1 MTASKVASH
10 LMVAAIGGLPQRLTS
25 LTLERERFL
34 VFSRLIGRKF
44 LFFRETSIFKGGHF
58 MSERK
63 LFTSESV
70 SEGHPDKIADQ
81 ISDAILDAVLD
92 RIQTPM

>member
-1 MTASKVASH
+1 MRIARKVFNFQSVLCNSLQMTASKVASH
-10 LMVAAIGGLPQRLTS
+10 LTVAAIGGLPQRLTS

-34 VFSRLIGRKF
+34 VFSRLVGRKF

-63 LFTSESV
+63 
-70 SEGHPDKIADQ
+70 
-81 ISDAILDAVLD
+81 
-92 RIQTPM
+92 